1 MSIELHDAVNGDGL
15 FDILGKAFFHVQ
27 TLNTARGTTVPAT
40 SQAFVAQFG
49 KYATPN
55 SAMNAAISGVS
66 QGLNSWKSAGSL
78 SAAQAR
84 SFSELYLKEIVNIA
98 SAQNSKDRRTALE
111 YLIADMIAAANYVD
125 ANAITLTLAADAWNT
140 STDLT
145 LAYTHKRG
153 DGLVQQNILAEV
165 IKAEVTSTT
174 PSTTPTV
181 KFTSP
186 AAVGDKLSQ
195 DWPGGSGIQ
204 TSIAATD
211 AASSLVTNGNFQ
223 AAATANLPDGWLFTV
238 GVLGT
243 SIKLTTPEVQQIV
256 RSGSASAGVW
266 FIKYTNVAGIV
277 RMTAPLAYD
286 CTASAIQSALNAL
299 PDLESVTVAN
309 TAGTTPNFTDQ
320 ITFTGLAGNVTAI
333 TVVNMTTGGSFA
345 ISEITAGSANSF
357 KGVSLNLVGDG
368 AVKPVLIYPLPTLEA
383 EKVYFCHFR
392 HKKTGTPAAGI
403 VRVAVLGAVG
413 GSVTTDF
420 SSGSNSVSYDLTA
433 GTVTT
438 SFTSGWFSFRLKKTQ
453 TQPVY
458 LVIEE
463 TTAISAGT
471 TYAIDEVAVVA
482 GSELYNGGPFVAA
495 FSGVLPPIAGDKW
508 TLTNTNSR
516 DGEIVT
522 WMERFFGLSDMELL
536 LPTSG
541 STLCPDSVIS

>member
-1 MSIELHDAVNGDGL
+1 MAIELHDAVNGDGL

-27 TLNTARGTTVPAT
+27 TLNTARLTTVPTT
-40 SQAFVAQFG
+40 SQAFVEQFG

-78 SAAQAR
+78 SASQVR
-84 SFSELYLKEIVNIA
+84 SFAETYLKEIVNIA
-98 SAQNSKDRRTALE
+98 SAQNNKSRRTVLE
-111 YLIADMIAAANYVD
+111 YLIADMKAAANYVD
-125 ANAITLTLAADAWNT
+125 ANAITLALAADAGNT

-145 LAYTHKRG
+145 IAYTHKRG

-165 IKAEVTSTT
+165 ITAQVTSTI

-186 AAVGDKLSQ
+186 AKVGDKLSQ

-204 TSIAATD
+204 NSIGAVD

-223 AAATANLPDGWLFTV
+223 AASTAHLPDGWLFTV

-243 SIKLTTPEVQQIV
+243 SIKLTAPEVQQIV

-266 FIKYTNVAGIV
+266 FIKYTNAAGIV
-277 RMTAPLAYD
+277 RMTAPLAYN
-286 CTASAIQSALNAL
+286 CTAAAIQSALQAI

-320 ITFTGLAGNVTAI
+320 ITFTGLAGDVTAI

-368 AVKPVLIYPLPTLEA
+368 SVKPVLIYPLPTLEA
-383 EKVYFCHFR
+383 EKVYFCHYR

-403 VRVAVLGAVG
+403 VRIAVLDAIG

-420 SSGSNSVSYDLTA
+420 SSNANSATYDLTA
-433 GTVTT
+433 TVTT
-438 SFTSGWFSFRLKKTQ
+438 SFASGWFSFRLKKTQ
-453 TQPVY
+453 SQPVY

-471 TYAIDEVAVVA
+471 TYCIDEIAVTA
-482 GSELYNGGPFVAA
+482 GNELYSGGPFVAA
-495 FSGVLPPIAGDKW
+495 FSGVTPPIAGDKW
-508 TLTNTNSR
+508 TLTNTNDR
-516 DGEIVT
+516 AGEIQT
-522 WMERFFGLSDMELL
+522 WMDRFFDMAGLELL

-541 STLCPDSVIS
+541 STLCPDTVIS